1 MGVELQPAY
10 ILHTRNYRD
19 TSLLVEFITPDFGR
33 VSGVVRGVRS
43 SGKAAKQKR
52 SLMQPFIPLL
62 ISWTGKT
69 DLKTIIHYEP
79 RAASILL
86 EGKRLFS
93 ALYVNELSM
102 RLVHHYDENAA
113 VFSLYEWV
121 LKSLSSDQL
130 IDVSLRR
137 FELSL
142 LECLGY
148 GLPLQESANK
158 IVAGKFYLF
167 DAVHSDFK
175 ASALEEH
182 AQAINGFKGE
192 ELLAIANGDFTP
204 PVRKAAKRL
213 CRIALRSHLGD
224 KPLKSRELFS

>member
-43 SGKAAKQKR
+43 SGKAARQKR
-52 SLMQPFIPLL
+52 GLMQPFIPLL

-79 RAASILL
+79 RATSVQL

-121 LKSLSSDQL
+121 LKSLASDPL

-148 GLPLQESANK
+148 GLPLGESGNK
-158 IVAGKFYLF
+158 IVAEKLYLF
-167 DAVHSDFK
+167 DAAHSDFK
-175 ASALEEH
+175 ESKEERY
-182 AQAINGFKGE
+182 AGAVNGFKGE
-192 ELLAIANGDFTP
+192 ELIAIASGEFTP
-204 PVRKAAKRL
+204 PIRKVAKRL

>member
-43 SGKAAKQKR
+43 NGKAARQKR
-52 SLMQPFIPLL
+52 GLMQPFIPLL
-62 ISWTGKT
+62 ISWTGRT
-69 DLKTIIHYEP
+69 DLKTITHYEP
-79 RAASILL
+79 RATSIRL

-93 ALYVNELSM
+93 GLYVNELSM
-102 RLVHHYDENAA
+102 RLVHHYDENEA

-121 LKSLSSDQL
+121 LKSLVSDQL

-148 GLPLQESANK
+148 GLPLEASANN
-158 IVAGKFYLF
+158 IVKEKFYLF
-167 DAVHSDFK
+167 DAIHSDFK
-175 ASALEEH
+175 ESKEEH
-182 AQAINGFKGE
+182 YAGAANGFKGA
-192 ELLAIANGDFTP
+192 ELIAIADGEFTP
-204 PVRKAAKRL
+204 PIRKAAKRL